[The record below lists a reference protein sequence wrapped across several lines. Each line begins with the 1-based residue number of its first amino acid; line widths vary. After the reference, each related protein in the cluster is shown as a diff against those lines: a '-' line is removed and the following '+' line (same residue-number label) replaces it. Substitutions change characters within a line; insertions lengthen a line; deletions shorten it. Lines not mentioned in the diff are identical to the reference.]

1 MWIECWSVRSKADHA
16 HPPLPWHQ
24 NVQKTHAPSAS
35 FLTTGRSGVQAGA
48 LPPAR
53 CSKMACVC
61 VECSGSQLDAGCL
74 PRWLLGWCGHSPAA
88 MNVDGHELTGA
99 PSLENHPGGRAT
111 CPKVAGSQPPQDWP
125 PDDQRVLQGGPSL
138 RRALSG
144 TTQPLPC
151 LIPPPHP
158 FLLGPL
164 PQQSPA
170 SSSASGKR
178 FWAMGLLTMNLQ
190 GFWGSVTRIHGLYAK
205 TGGSFLKNFIGV

>member
-1 MWIECWSVRSKADHA
+1 MPTPLCPDIKMCRRHMLPPQASSQLEGRECRR
-16 HPPLPWHQ
+16 
-24 NVQKTHAPSAS
+24 APS
-35 FLTTGRSGVQAGA
+35 LLHGV
-48 LPPAR
+48 P
-53 CSKMACVC
+53 KMACVC

-88 MNVDGHELTGA
+88 MNVYGRELTGA

-111 CPKVAGSQPPQDWP
+111 YPKVAGSQPPQDWP

-170 SSSASGKR
+170 SSSASRKP

-190 GFWGSVTRIHGLYAK
+190 GFWGSVTRTHGLYAK
-205 TGGSFLKNFIGV
+205 TDGSFLKKFYWSIVSCFSMLY